1 MRAKTS
7 SFLNPVF
14 AWCTEP
20 TLTRGRFHLR
30 RVCVFRPERTNGTFS
45 GLKRIMVHLRFD
57 GPKTLQRGNKKA
69 PWEKQFSQGISTGGA
84 ERDRTADLVNA
95 IHKPVSFRRVPPKPI
110 SSLRWPY
117 GSLPSCRNVSH

>member
-69 PWEKQFSQGISTGGA
+69 PWERQFSQGISAGGA

-95 IHKPVSFRRVPPKPI
+95 IHNPLVFPCTPTHPI
-110 SSLRWPY
+110 SP
-117 GSLPSCRNVSH
+117 PSWAFDDALGC